1 MAVGVQPRADT
12 DLTNTSTVVPLIIHA
27 LLQANARRDP
37 NDPGV
42 VDTSTIRNNW
52 LRYPV
57 LLAEARK

>member
-1 MAVGVQPRADT
+1 MAVGAQPRPDT
-12 DLTNTSTVVPLIIHA
+12 DPDNHQYGTVPLIIFA

-37 NDPGV
+37 DDKGV

-57 LLAEARK
+57 LLG